1 VVEIEIIE
9 HRRASRRVV
18 QSAEIELVDH
28 RAGFDCGKRRGR
40 RAEEQDGGAVLRAL
54 LGETGRGLGHRE
66 DENFEIAGRGPHELA
81 LPGASARAAAG
92 ARGPRR
98 LERPRPGG
106 PPLSVPEPVVA
117 PRQDQAHAVP
127 FAAPG
132 CSKSRT
138 LARPFSIKRAAIS
151 TAVYE
156 PRLTRKSTSMGRLTP
171 VMTGAP
177 RPARTP
183 DMAACAHEPPGM
195 SVSTRPSSPFHSA
208 ILV

>member
-1 VVEIEIIE
+1 
-9 HRRASRRVV
+9 
-18 QSAEIELVDH
+18 
-28 RAGFDCGKRRGR
+28 AG
-40 RAEEQDGGAVLRAL
+40 AAVGGA
-54 LGETGRGLGHRE
+54 GE
-66 DENFEIAGRGPHELA
+66 AGPL
-81 LPGASARAAAG
+81 S
-92 ARGPRR
+92 
-98 LERPRPGG
+98 RPRPGG
-106 PPLSVPEPVVA
+106 PPRPVPEPVAA
-117 PRQDQAHAVP
+117 PRQEEAHAVP

-151 TAVYE
+151 AAVYE